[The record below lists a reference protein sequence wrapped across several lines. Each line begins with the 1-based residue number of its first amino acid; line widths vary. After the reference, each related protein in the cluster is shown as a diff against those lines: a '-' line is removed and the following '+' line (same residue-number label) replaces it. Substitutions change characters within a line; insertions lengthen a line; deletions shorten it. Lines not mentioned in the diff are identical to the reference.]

1 MCIIYREVLR
11 NADFSAHLRL
21 SEILA
26 VAVAD
31 DNTFRYV
38 CIQFNCNVQCNIFM
52 YTSTNIP
59 TDSVFHYNFN
69 INKATTIILRIPR
82 IDILLNL
89 FANKLLQK
97 YNKRYN
103 LLSCLCFNI
112 WFHTA
117 SGSLHSL
124 SDTSIFNSLLV
135 VWLIFIRV
143 LIIDMC
149 CFINEILRSHGC
161 FNRAFKTHF
170 SKISLSFLY

>member
-38 CIQFNCNVQCNIFM
+38 CIKFICNIQCNIFM

-69 INKATTIILRIPR
+69 INKATTIILRTPR

-97 YNKRYN
+97 YNKRYIV
-103 LLSCLCFNI
+103 LFMLQYLISHCFWQLAFIIRYKHFQQSTSRMVNI
-112 WFHTA
+112 YQGTY
-117 SGSLHSL
+117 
-124 SDTSIFNSLLV
+124 N
-135 VWLIFIRV
+135 
-143 LIIDMC
+143 
-149 CFINEILRSHGC
+149 
-161 FNRAFKTHF
+161 
-170 SKISLSFLY
+170 